1 LRDIRATRLAYH
13 GQADDLARH
22 AARLGS
28 GRSGRDEDDEDDEEA
43 ISEALAA
50 FGLRMEPE

>member
-1 LRDIRATRLAYH
+1 LRDIRATRLAFH

-28 GRSGRDEDDEDDEEA
+28 GRSGRDEDDEDDDED
-43 ISEALAA
+43 IREALAA